1 MLSSSIYKNLLGN
14 IIKRGKKVK
23 AKLILNSSIE
33 IVSSRLNSNS
43 DILLQRL
50 AQKIGSLVELRKI
63 KIRKNVHIVP
73 FPVKSYRRKFLF
85 SKELV
90 SYIFSDKKKTN
101 SVEKLNFN
109 IFSYLIKKGSNYNK
123 KDATLKEVIINRSNI
138 HYRW

>member
-1 MLSSSIYKNLLGN
+1 MLNSSIYNNLLGN

-23 AKLILNSSIE
+23 AKKILNISIE
-33 IVSSRLNSNS
+33 TVSSRLNTNS
-43 DILLQRL
+43 YILLQRL

-85 SKELV
+85 SKQLV
-90 SYIFSDKKKTN
+90 SSISSDKKKIN
-101 SVEKLNFN
+101 SIEKLNFN
-109 IFSYLIKKGSNYNK
+109 IFSYLLKKGANYNK
-123 KDATLKEVIINRSNI
+123 KDLTFKEIVANRSNI